1 MRINKIKLLLLLC
14 LAIWASMGLAV
25 ITDYTFA
32 SNTGTYTEI
41 TGGTTH
47 GTVTN
52 DDDSFDAVPIGF
64 SFNYNGT
71 VYTQVS
77 ISSNGFIAMGA
88 TVVNSFTAISTGT
101 SNNVIVPL
109 NRDLMSRPDGTLN
122 STLSGTAPSRV
133 FTIQWKNYRRY
144 ATGAD
149 NDILNFQIKLYE
161 ANNAITFNYGSFTAM
176 DIPTSNTV
184 QVGLRG
190 ASNTEYINRSTTS
203 DWTATTAGTANSA
216 TCVLNAAIVPPTGLV
231 FTWAPAGAF
240 PAPTSLIATGGATG
254 ITLTWIAPDPLH
266 PNLAGYRIFRNG
278 INITPSPVA
287 TTLYLD
293 SNIVNGVTYSYY
305 VVAVYTNP
313 NGVSAP
319 SNTASAAGG
328 ENMLPVYNLQYSVAA
343 DAVSLTWTPP
353 GGPIYQDWIN
363 YDDGTNSNAI
373 GTGGELVFE
382 VAARFTQTEL
392 SAITDRYLTKVRFY
406 PAEASASY
414 SIKIYTGGTS
424 YLNPGTLSLNYPV
437 TAPTINAW
445 NIVDLPA
452 PIQIPSTG
460 ELWVSIGIDTP
471 TGYPAGC
478 DDGPSIPYKGNM
490 IYFNNA
496 WTILTQLNEDLDFN
510 WNIQAFV
517 TNYIGRET
525 VLTPLVASLP
535 EPVIRN
541 VSSGSLTAIS
551 MPQTEFSV
559 ASRDLQRPLSGYRV
573 YRDDEPIHTINS
585 VIVSNY
591 TDTGLENGS
600 YTYFVTA
607 LYTTGESLP
616 CDAVTATVNV
626 PVIPTVIEDNFEG
639 YDDFS
644 SDIGNWSA
652 VDLDGSNTYYFDDAT
667 FPGQGTPMSFIVFNP
682 SATTPPLTDMAPHTG
697 QKMLASFGAVNA
709 PNNDWLLSPRIRLG
723 TNNQISFWAKSY
735 TDEFGLERFRVGV
748 STAANPLP
756 NTFIWLSGPNY
767 VEAPLEWTRYTYTVP
782 AAYNA
787 QRVFY
792 GIKCESNDA
801 FVFLVD
807 DIKIQ
812 GNSAVENDDEVIP
825 AAVTALLGNY
835 PNPFNPETAI
845 SFSLKAEDRAVLE
858 VYNMKGQKVRTLLD
872 GNVKAGSHTV
882 IWKGDD
888 DNGKSVTSGVYFYKL
903 SSGKYSSTKKMI
915 LLK

>member
-47 GTVTN
+47 GTAAN
-52 DDDSFDAVPIGF
+52 DDDSFNAVPIGF

-71 VYTQVS
+71 DYTEVS

-109 NRDLMSRPDGTLN
+109 NRDLRSRPNGTLT
-122 STLSGTAPSRV
+122 SIVSGTAPSRIFTVQWQNYQRYHADATNDV
-133 FTIQWKNYRRY
+133 F
-144 ATGAD
+144 
-149 NDILNFQIKLYE
+149 NFQIKLYE
-161 ANNAITFNYGSFTAM
+161 ANNAITFNYGSFTAV
-176 DIPTSNTV
+176 DLPTFNTV

-190 ASNTEYINRSTTS
+190 ASNTEYINRSTTT
-203 DWTATTAGTANSA
+203 DWTATTAGTASNA
-216 TCVLNAAIVPPTGLV
+216 TCVLNAAIVPPTGLT
-231 FTWAPAGAF
+231 FTWAPPGAF

-278 INITPSPVA
+278 INITPSPVTA
-287 TTLYLD
+287 TLYTD
-293 SNIVNGVTYSYY
+293 NNIVNGVTYSYY

-313 NGVSAP
+313 NGISAP

-343 DAVSLTWTPP
+343 NAVSLTWTPP

-373 GTGGELVFE
+373 GTGDEIVFE

-490 IYFNNA
+490 IFFNDE
-496 WTILTQLNEDLDFN
+496 WTILTELNEDLDFN

-616 CDAVTATVNV
+616 CDPVTATVNV
-626 PVIPTVIEDNFEG
+626 VTVPIALEDGFES
-639 YDDFS
+639 YPDFTTDLGS
-644 SDIGNWSA
+644 WRN
-652 VDLDGSNTYYFDDAT
+652 VDLDQSATLDIDVFD
-667 FPGQGTPMSFIVFNP
+667 FPGEGNPMAYMVFNP
-682 SATTPPLTDMAPHTG
+682 ETTTPPFTVLTAHTGIKMLTCFPATTP
-697 QKMLASFGAVNA
+697 
-709 PNNDWLLSPRIRLG
+709 PNNDWLMTPRLRLG
-723 TNNQISFWAKSY
+723 TVNSITFWARSIGDS
-735 TDEFGLERFRVGV
+735 TALARFRCGI
-748 STAANPLP
+748 STAQDPIPASF
-756 NTFIWLSGPNY
+756 TWLSGPNY
-767 VEAPLEWTRYTYTVP
+767 IQPPFEWTQYSYPVP
-782 AAYNA
+782 TAFNA

-792 GIKCESNDA
+792 GIKCETNGGST
-801 FVFLVD
+801 LLID

-812 GNSAVENDDEVIP
+812 GYSVVENDDDVISAP
-825 AAVTALLGNY
+825 VTALLGNY

-872 GNVKAGSHTV
+872 GNVRAGMHTV
-882 IWKGDD
+882 VWTGDD
-888 DNGKSVTSGVYFYKL
+888 DNGKPASSGVYFYKL